1 MSELITLSPINGQ
14 ELLRRPHA
22 SQADAERIVR
32 AARQAQREWAQ
43 RPLNDRIAC
52 LETAIDTVSSRTD
65 AFADAI
71 TRQMGRPIS
80 QTPGELRGF
89 AERGHYMLSVA
100 EQALAP
106 IELPPK
112 DALQRSI
119 EREPVGVVLTVAPW
133 NYPLLTAVNSIMPAL
148 AAGNALILKHSDQT
162 PLCAEQLVAA
172 FTDAGVPT
180 GVFQYIHATHDTIRA
195 LIQSPDI
202 DHVVFT
208 GSVRGGGAIEEAAVG
223 RFIGRGLEL
232 GGNDPAYVRADAD
245 LGQAVDTLVDG
256 AFFNSGQSCCGIQ
269 RIYVHQSH
277 YQEFVDRAV
286 ALTEQYRLGD
296 PLDPE
301 TNLGPI
307 VRARAADEIRAVIAE
322 SVRMGA
328 RNCVDPAR
336 FPKAG
341 NAGTYLAP
349 CILTGVDHTMPV
361 MNDECFGPVVGIM
374 PVTSDEQAVSL
385 MNDSR
390 YGLTASVF
398 TRDTQTARELGRQ
411 IQTGTFFMNRC
422 DYLDPALAWTGVK
435 HTGHG
440 ISLSILGYHALTR
453 VKSYHLRL
461 L

>member
-1 MSELITLSPINGQ
+1 MSELITISPIDGR

-22 SQADAERIVR
+22 TRADAERIAQ
-32 AARQAQREWAQ
+32 AARQAQRDWAQ
-43 RPLNDRIAC
+43 RPLNDRIAV
-52 LETAIDTVSSRTD
+52 LSAAIDTVLSRTD
-65 AFADAI
+65 DFARAI

-80 QTPGELRGF
+80 QAPGELRGF
-89 AERGHYMLSVA
+89 AERGRYMLSVA
-100 EQALAP
+100 EAALAP
-106 IELPPK
+106 LVPPPK
-112 DALQRSI
+112 DRLERSI

-133 NYPLLTAVNSIMPAL
+133 NYPLLTAVNSIIPAL
-148 AAGNALILKHSDQT
+148 AAGNAMILKHSDQT

-172 FTDAGVPT
+172 FADAGVPA
-180 GVFQYIHATHDTIRA
+180 GVFQYIHATHDTIRD
-195 LIQSPDI
+195 LIQSPAI

-208 GSVRGGGAIEEAAVG
+208 GSVRGGGAIEEAAAG

-245 LGQAVDTLVDG
+245 LAQAVDTLVDG

-277 YQEFVDRAV
+277 YQAFVDRAV

-301 TNLGPI
+301 TTLGPV
-307 VRARAADEIRAVIAE
+307 VRARAADEIRAAVAGSI
-322 SVRMGA
+322 RLGA
-328 RNCVDPAR
+328 RNCVDPGR
-336 FPKAG
+336 FPRAG
-341 NAGTYLAP
+341 AEGPYLAP
-349 CILTGVDHTMPV
+349 AILTGVDHAMPV
-361 MNDECFGPVVGIM
+361 MNEECFGPVVGIM
-374 PVTSDEQAVSL
+374 PVASDEQAVAL

-398 TRDTQTARELGRQ
+398 TRDAEAARALGRR
-411 IQTGTFFMNRC
+411 IETGTFFMNRC

-435 HTGHG
+435 NTGHG
-440 ISLSILGYHALTR
+440 VSLSILGYHALTR